1 MASLYWKENVKT
13 MKKIAII
20 GSGISGLVSAYYLQK
35 THQVTLYEANEY
47 IGGHTATKTV
57 DVEEGSFD
65 IDTGFIVFNDWT
77 YPNFIRLLN
86 ELDVEWLDTEMG
98 FSVSCEASG
107 LEYSGGSLATL
118 FAQPSNLFKPK
129 HWKMLGDIVTF
140 NKAAKQAFIQDSI
153 DESLTLGDYI
163 DELGLGQQFRDKYI
177 VPMGAAIWSCG
188 LEAML
193 DFPARYFVRF
203 FYNHGLLNVN
213 ERPTWRVIKGGS
225 HQYVKKLIQ
234 ALDIDIKLATPVTSV
249 TSHPEGGVLLAC
261 QSSATQSS
269 ADRSGDRQ
277 PGNSQSG
284 KTNNPIKDIETTHFD
299 EVIFACHS
307 DQALRLIE
315 TPNQQQQQVLSALP
329 YQSNEVVLHTDT
341 SLLPKRKSTWS
352 SWNYRL
358 KKHQPDLAVLTYDM
372 NILQCLDTKTQFCV
386 TLNDTDSID
395 PSKILGSYQYMHPVY
410 NKGSIAAQSRRSEIN
425 GHDNLWF
432 CGAYWYSGFHE
443 DGVRSA
449 LDVAAA
455 ILAQSNS
462 TLLSKQGEQIDIL

>member
-1 MASLYWKENVKT
+1 MARLYWKENVKT

-35 THQVTLYEANEY
+35 THQVTLYESNEY

-57 DVEEGSFD
+57 SVDEGTFD

-98 FSVSCEASG
+98 FSVSCESTG

-129 HWKMLGDIVTF
+129 HWKMLRDILIF
-140 NKAAKQAFIQDSI
+140 NKASKQGYIDDSI

-163 DELGLGQQFRDKYI
+163 LQLGLGQQFRDKYI

-188 LEAML
+188 LDAML

-225 HQYVKKLIQ
+225 HQYVKKLLE
-234 ALDIDIKLATPVTSV
+234 ALEVDIKLATPVVSVASQPDGGVIV
-249 TSHPEGGVLLAC
+249 TS
-261 QSSATQSS
+261 QS
-269 ADRSGDRQ
+269 
-277 PGNSQSG
+277 
-284 KTNNPIKDIETTHFD
+284 NNGQNPNLQKDQAHFD

-307 DQALRLIE
+307 DQALSLIE
-315 TPNQQQQQVLSALP
+315 APNEQQQQVLSALP

-341 SLLPKRKSTWS
+341 KLLPKRKSTWS

-358 KKHQPDLAVLTYDM
+358 KQHQPDRAVLTYDM
-372 NILQCLDTKTQFCV
+372 NILQCLDSQTQFCV
-386 TLNDTDSID
+386 TLNDTESID
-395 PSKILGSYQYMHPVY
+395 PNKILGSYHYMHPVY
-410 NKGSIAAQSRRSEIN
+410 NKGSIAAQSRRSDIN
-425 GHDNLWF
+425 GKANLWF

-449 LDVAAA
+449 LDVVSA
-455 ILAQSNS
+455 ILAESGSRLASN
-462 TLLSKQGEQIDIL
+462 QGVAIDIL